1 MTKAAPFKRTLGKML
16 LELLVGFVV
25 SLLVVAGILVM
36 VGPNL
41 KGTIRRIR
49 SMRRPTTVPSVF
61 QRGPHEAAPPGLNPK
76 TQRVLVAAARLAN
89 WLRAHGHED
98 LSRDLRGAA
107 ARLTSNEPSGL
118 YAMQTALRKVKAVAI
133 EDNSRERLNALSN
146 ELRIAV
152 QDRFEQLEL
161 LPFKRP

>member
-1 MTKAAPFKRTLGKML
+1 MTTAAPFKRTLGKML
-16 LELLVGFVV
+16 LELLVGFIV
-25 SLLVVAGILVM
+25 SLLVAAGILVM

-41 KGTIRRIR
+41 KSTLRRIR

-61 QRGPHEAAPPGLNPK
+61 QKGPHEAAPPGLNPK

-98 LSRDLRGAA
+98 LSRELRGAA

-118 YAMQTALRKVKAVAI
+118 YAMQTALRKVKAVTI

>member
-1 MTKAAPFKRTLGKML
+1 MTTAAPFKRTLGKML

-25 SLLVVAGILVM
+25 TLLVVAGILVM

-41 KGTIRRIR
+41 KGTLRRVR

-61 QRGPHEAAPPGLNPK
+61 QKGPHEAAPPGLNPK

-89 WLRAHGHED
+89 WLRTHGHED
-98 LSRDLRGAA
+98 LSRELRGAA

-118 YAMQTALRKVKAVAI
+118 YAMQTALRKVKALAI